1 MAQYLNV
8 RKKMSA
14 LKIFL
19 ISIIMLIT
27 FVINVAILN
36 ISMLPVMFLSLC
48 FSLFLSIFL
57 MIKVMNYKADP
68 K

>member
-1 MAQYLNV
+1 
-8 RKKMSA
+8 MSA

-27 FVINVAILN
+27 FTINLTLWN
-36 ISMLPVMFLSLC
+36 IGVKYFTVLVYG
-48 FSLFLSIFL
+48 LSIFL

>member
-36 ISMLPVMFLSLC
+36 IAMLPVMFLSLC
-48 FSLFLSIFL
+48 FSLFLSILL